1 MALSGKLERFL
12 AAFAVVAALA
22 ASLAHPVA
30 AQQGVT
36 ATLQA
41 PAVASVEEP
50 VDVRL
55 FNEYIAITVNATRA
69 NTGRFSVQTT
79 GGDPD
84 RTSDDESPL
93 IYKMPGQSPWTSYAT
108 IRIDGID
115 YVFGGEPTERAG
127 RAALYG
133 TMISPPQVVDG
144 NRIETAFRIGPVE
157 AVQTLTIIRS
167 STTGLLDTA
176 RIEYKLTNVG
186 QRTHNVGLRL
196 MLDTM
201 LGANDGAP
209 FRVGELAIVSDT
221 SFSGDQ
227 IPDFWQAF
235 DSLQDPKVTAQGTF
249 RGGDVTTPDR
259 VYFTNWGAVA
269 DGPWDFDFQP
279 GRDFTRLGEFELD
292 SALALY
298 WDPRPLAP
306 GESRVYVTHYGLGG
320 ISISPGLLSIGVTSP
335 ATVAA
340 DPDREV
346 SFPIVAY
353 IQNTGE
359 GEARNVV
366 ARLSLPRGLRPA
378 SGTSLEVDLGNLPSG
393 RVAQVTWRVALD
405 GVAGGTLTYTVGV
418 EAINAEPN
426 QVSRSVQIVA
436 PATLV
441 IDIHNRNG
449 RLLVVD
455 ERWDPLP
462 YPIRATVRNTG
473 GTEASSVVARWETPL
488 LELAPGDVAEK
499 PLGPIGPGEAVDVVW
514 HVRPL
519 TVTPA
524 QRYPFT
530 GNLAYAIKATIVGD
544 EKEFRAEGYLDVPH
558 LESQLKFEVV
568 PLTADGVIRVGDYFL
583 VRVKT
588 QNVRAF
594 HGAELSVSFDAGALE
609 LVGGSLGVDVGR
621 LFLRLRAGASGDE
634 WYDVLGWNPP
644 QYTIDPA
651 ANRATVRIAGTRSG
665 AEPLFWVSDT
675 IATLRFQAKTP
686 GTHALTFAGARVVDQ
701 NNQGVSVS
709 LESGSVRVTN

>member
-1 MALSGKLERFL
+1 MALRAPSARLQRAIAALL
-12 AAFAVVAALA
+12 ALVAATA
-22 ASLAHPVA
+22 PGVA

-36 ATLQA
+36 ASLQA
-41 PAVASVEEP
+41 PGISSVEEP
-50 VDVRL
+50 ADVRL
-55 FNEYIAITVNATRA
+55 FNEYIAITVNATQE

-84 RTSDDESPL
+84 RPSDDESPL
-93 IYKMPGQSPWTSYAT
+93 IYKQPGQSPWTSYAT

-127 RAALYG
+127 RAALFG
-133 TMISPPQVVDG
+133 TVLSPPQVIDG
-144 NRIETAFRIGPVE
+144 NRIETAYRVGPIE
-157 AVQTLTIIRS
+157 AVQSLTIIRS

-176 RIEYKLTNVG
+176 RIEYTLTNVG
-186 QRTHNVGLRL
+186 QRTHDVGFRL

-209 FRVGELAIVSDT
+209 FRVEELAITSDT
-221 SFSGDQ
+221 SFVGEQ

-235 DSLQDPKVTAQGTF
+235 DSLQDPKVTAQGSF

-306 GESRVYVTHYGLGG
+306 GESRSFVTHYGLGG

-335 ATVAA
+335 ASVTA
-340 DPDREV
+340 DTGAEV

-359 GEARNVV
+359 GEARSVV

-378 SGTSLEVDLGNLPSG
+378 EGVDLEVDLGNLPSG
-393 RVAQVTWRVALD
+393 RVSQVTWRVALD
-405 GVAGGTLTYTVGV
+405 GAVGGTLTYAVRV

-426 QVSRSVQIVA
+426 EVSRSVEVVP
-436 PATLV
+436 PAKLA
-441 IDIHNRNG
+441 IEIHNKNG
-449 RLLVVD
+449 RLQVTED
-455 ERWDPLP
+455 RWEPLP
-462 YPIRATVRNTG
+462 YPITATVRNEG
-473 GTEASSVVARWETPL
+473 GAEASSVTVRWETHL
-488 LELAPGDVAEK
+488 LELAPGDRAEK
-499 PLGPIGPGEAVDVVW
+499 PIGPVGPGEEVEVSW
-514 HVRPL
+514 RVRPL
-519 TVTPA
+519 TVTPS

-530 GNLAYAIKATIVGD
+530 GNLAYAIKASIAGNA
-544 EKEFRAEGYLDVPH
+544 EEFRAEGYLDVPH
-558 LESQLKFEVV
+558 LESQVKFEVE
-568 PLTADGVIRVGDYFL
+568 PLGADGVIRTGDFFL

-594 HGAELSVSFDAGALE
+594 HGAELSVAFDPSALE
-609 LVGGSLGVDVGR
+609 LVGGAFGVDVGR
-621 LFLRLRAGASGDE
+621 LFIRLHQDGRRE
-634 WYDVLGWNPP
+634 VLGWSPA
-644 QYTIDPA
+644 QYELDPGT
-651 ANRATVRIAGTRSG
+651 NRATVRIRGDRRG

-675 IATLRFQAKTP
+675 VATLRFQAKKA
-686 GTHALTFAGARVVDQ
+686 GEHALTFTGVRVVDQ
-701 NNQGVSVS
+701 NNQGVNVN
-709 LESGSVRVTN
+709 LVNGSVRVTN